1 MFRLRILFAWLLMAA
16 LPLQGFAAASMLFCG
31 MGTQHQSASTAVVP
45 HDHAAMLGQATVGH
59 VQASA
64 MGATHGALPDTLP
77 ATQHDTQHKCSIC
90 AACCNGVALIGL
102 QQSMA
107 VATAAQSELAE
118 PLAPIHTRP
127 APVPDKP
134 PRA

>member
-1 MFRLRILFAWLLMAA
+1 MAA

-31 MGTQHQSASTAVVP
+31 MGAQHQSASTAVAP

-59 VQASA
+59 VHAKA
-64 MGATHGALPDTLP
+64 IGAAHGALPQTQH
-77 ATQHDTQHKCSIC
+77 ATQHDTHHATQHKCSIC
-90 AACCNGVALIGL
+90 AACCSGVALIGL

-118 PLAPIHTRP
+118 PLVLIHTRP

>member
-31 MGTQHQSASTAVVP
+31 MGTQHQSASTAVAP

-59 VQASA
+59 VHAKA
-64 MGATHGALPDTLP
+64 IGAAHGALPQ
-77 ATQHDTQHKCSIC
+77 TQHDTQHKCSIC

-118 PLAPIHTRP
+118 PLVLIHTRP

>member
-1 MFRLRILFAWLLMAA
+1 MIRLRILFAWLLMAA
-16 LPLQGFAAASMLFCG
+16 LPMQGFAAASMLFCG
-31 MGTQHQSASTAVVP
+31 MGAQHHSAQAADAP
-45 HDHAAMLGQATVGH
+45 HDHAAMLGQATAEH
-59 VQASA
+59 VHAKSI
-64 MGATHGALPDTLP
+64 GAAHGALPQ
-77 ATQHDTQHKCSIC
+77 TQHDTQHKCSIC